1 MARGGGLI
9 PTKRIRPRK
18 EDEFARDAIQK
29 IAVQHDGNF
38 FISRLS
44 PQMRMAFAAP
54 TAQQEFM
61 NEIVKLGAPVRPV
74 DVQGKIEF
82 TSQFFEPHGSFHAR
96 IYYPA
101 RYADIDLTISHPVG
115 RWQIDE
121 IAFIPQSEQPGMPAP
136 AAPPQT
142 APAPQAPPASQVRLH
157 RKLRL
162 HLRVRLHRK
171 LHLQLQLRQELEAKT
186 KSALRFPQGSGYSN
200 KRSSE
205 SRQICDHVSIVS
217 RRANNSS
224 FARNVRPVIIASR
237 FSTFGSASL
246 NT

>member
-1 MARGGGLI
+1 MKMKQFKLSSKRKSSGQVVVLLI
-9 PTKRIRPRK
+9 IVVALLVGAWWWLNSNK
-18 EDEFARDAIQK
+18 ESAAKEGRDFANEAIQK

-38 FISRLS
+38 FISHLS
-44 PQMRMAFAAP
+44 PKMRMAFAAP

-121 IAFIPQSEQPGMPAP
+121 IAFIPQREQPAAPAP
-136 AAPPQT
+136 AAPPPAAP
-142 APAPQAPPASQVRLH
+142 APAPQAPPASPG
-157 RKLRL
+157 
-162 HLRVRLHRK
+162 
-171 LHLQLQLRQELEAKT
+171 AP
-186 KSALRFPQGSGYSN
+186 APQ
-200 KRSSE
+200 
-205 SRQICDHVSIVS
+205 
-217 RRANNSS
+217 A
-224 FARNVRPVIIASR
+224 PPAS
-237 FSTFGSASL
+237 TGAPGAGG
-246 NT
+246 

>member
-1 MARGGGLI
+1 MKMKQFKLSSKRKSSGQVVVLLIIVLALLGGAWWWLNSNKENSAREGTQFG
-9 PTKRIRPRK
+9 K
-18 EDEFARDAIQK
+18 EAIQK

-38 FISRLS
+38 FIARLS

-82 TSQFFEPHGSFHAR
+82 NSQFFEPHGSFHAR

-101 RYADIDLTISHPVG
+101 RYADMDLTISHPVG
-115 RWQIDE
+115 RWQIDQ

-142 APAPQAPPASQVRLH
+142 APAPQAAPASPGAPPPQAPPAST
-157 RKLRL
+157 
-162 HLRVRLHRK
+162 
-171 LHLQLQLRQELEAKT
+171 A
-186 KSALRFPQGSGYSN
+186 APGAG
-200 KRSSE
+200 
-205 SRQICDHVSIVS
+205 
-217 RRANNSS
+217 
-224 FARNVRPVIIASR
+224 
-237 FSTFGSASL
+237 G
-246 NT
+246 

>member
-1 MARGGGLI
+1 MKQFKLSSKRRSSGQVVVLLIIVLALAGGGWWWLNSN
-9 PTKRIRPRK
+9 KQSSAK
-18 EDEFARDAIQK
+18 EGRDFANEAFQK

-82 TSQFFEPHGSFHAR
+82 NSQFFEPHGSFHAR

-101 RYADIDLTISHPVG
+101 RYADMDLTISHPVG
-115 RWQIDE
+115 RWQIDQ
-121 IAFIPQSEQPGMPAP
+121 IAFIPQTEQPGMPAP

-142 APAPQAPPASQVRLH
+142 APAPQAPPASPGAPPPQAPPASTGGP
-157 RKLRL
+157 
-162 HLRVRLHRK
+162 
-171 LHLQLQLRQELEAKT
+171 EAPPAST
-186 KSALRFPQGSGYSN
+186 AAPG
-200 KRSSE
+200 
-205 SRQICDHVSIVS
+205 
-217 RRANNSS
+217 
-224 FARNVRPVIIASR
+224 AR
-237 FSTFGSASL
+237 G
-246 NT
+246 

>member
-1 MARGGGLI
+1 MKQFKLSSKRKSSGQVVVLLIIVLALLGGAWWWLNSN
-9 PTKRIRPRK
+9 K
-18 EDEFARDAIQK
+18 ENSAKQGRDFANEAVQK

-82 TSQFFEPHGSFHAR
+82 NSQFFEPHGSFHAR

-101 RYADIDLTISHPVG
+101 RYADMDLTISHPVG

-121 IAFIPQSEQPGMPAP
+121 IAFVPQREQPAPAPAP
-136 AAPPQT
+136 AAPPPQ
-142 APAPQAPPASQVRLH
+142 PAPSAPQPPPVSTAGPEAPPAST
-157 RKLRL
+157 
-162 HLRVRLHRK
+162 
-171 LHLQLQLRQELEAKT
+171 A
-186 KSALRFPQGSGYSN
+186 APGAG
-200 KRSSE
+200 
-205 SRQICDHVSIVS
+205 
-217 RRANNSS
+217 
-224 FARNVRPVIIASR
+224 
-237 FSTFGSASL
+237 G
-246 NT
+246 

>member
-1 MARGGGLI
+1 MKQFKLSSKRKSSGQVVVLLIIVLALLGGAWWGLNSN
-9 PTKRIRPRK
+9 K
-18 EDEFARDAIQK
+18 ENSAKQGRDFANEAVQK

-82 TSQFFEPHGSFHAR
+82 NSQFFEPHGSFHAR

-101 RYADIDLTISHPVG
+101 RYADMDLTISHPVG

-121 IAFIPQSEQPGMPAP
+121 IAFVPQREQPAPAPAP
-136 AAPPQT
+136 AAPPPQ
-142 APAPQAPPASQVRLH
+142 PAPSAPQPPPVSTAGPEAPPAST
-157 RKLRL
+157 
-162 HLRVRLHRK
+162 
-171 LHLQLQLRQELEAKT
+171 A
-186 KSALRFPQGSGYSN
+186 APGAG
-200 KRSSE
+200 
-205 SRQICDHVSIVS
+205 
-217 RRANNSS
+217 
-224 FARNVRPVIIASR
+224 
-237 FSTFGSASL
+237 G
-246 NT
+246 